1 MLLAHPTGVQH
12 SNNIHAERRLTGT
25 LSVTGNR
32 HVQSRMANFSGAPP
46 DPEMKAPAKAGTNAR
61 AHLSKAADRL
71 LSNSR
76 IWPFVAIGELIPAIV
91 LRVAVEA
98 MR

>member
-1 MLLAHPTGVQH
+1 MAHPTGVQH
-12 SNNIHAERRLTGT
+12 FNNINRKRRLTGT
-25 LSVTGNR
+25 LAGTENR
-32 HVQSRMANFSGAPP
+32 RVAFLMANPSGAPP
-46 DPEMKAPAKAGTNAR
+46 GRKIKAPATAGTNAR

-71 LSNSR
+71 LSNSS

-91 LRVAVEA
+91 LRVVEA